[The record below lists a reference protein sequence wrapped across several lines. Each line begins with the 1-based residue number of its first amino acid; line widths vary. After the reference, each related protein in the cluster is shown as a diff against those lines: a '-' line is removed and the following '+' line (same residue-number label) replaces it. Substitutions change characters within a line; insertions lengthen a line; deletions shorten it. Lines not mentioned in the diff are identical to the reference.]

1 MARRYRRDKS
11 GRFASGGGSSGRRQ
25 LRSQAGTSAT
35 SNRLQRSPA
44 SGTAK
49 PAGTISGS
57 RYGRSVDQFS
67 REMQSMTGRKINAKV
82 KQRPASLKEQA
93 AQAGIKPR
101 GTRTTAPRT
110 MRDAN
115 FVTSAPAGTI
125 PKRDPAAAIPS
136 SMKQR
141 RTLTPATSTRQPRR
155 SMASVAKADAAG
167 GILTR
172 GEVRRL
178 PRSRSRI
185 RR

>member
-1 MARRYRRDKS
+1 MARSYKRDQL
-11 GRFASGGGSSGRRQ
+11 GRFAAGGGSSGRRQ
-25 LRSQAGTSAT
+25 LRSQVGTSAA
-35 SNRLQRSPA
+35 SARLQRNPI

-49 PAGTISGS
+49 PAGTVSGT

-67 REMQSMTGRKINAKV
+67 REMQTMSGRKINAKV
-82 KQRPASLKEQA
+82 KQRPTTLKEQA

-115 FVTSAPAGTI
+115 FVTSAPIGTI
-125 PKRDPAAAIPS
+125 PKRNPSAAIPS

-141 RTLTPATSTRQPRR
+141 RTVTATASTRQPQR
-155 SMASVAKADAAG
+155 SKAAAAKAEKAD
-167 GILTR
+167 GIMAR
-172 GEVRRL
+172 GEFKQL
-178 PRSRSRI
+178 PRQRNRI